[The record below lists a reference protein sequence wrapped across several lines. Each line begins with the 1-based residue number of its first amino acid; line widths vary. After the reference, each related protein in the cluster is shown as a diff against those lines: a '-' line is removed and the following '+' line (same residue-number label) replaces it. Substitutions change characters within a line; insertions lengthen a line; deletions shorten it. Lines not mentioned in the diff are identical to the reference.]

1 MDAWILSKSIK
12 SDTTTAE
19 GKQEKINGECGA
31 WKQWV
36 FHFSDLQAKSFLC
49 GLFFHYFVW
58 EKHKCGHHWDKE
70 KLTKRHW
77 ASLGAFHVDGSAAWT
92 VLATAG
98 LAWSTKQREMLV
110 NSHKNSRENVTGIK
124 CRSLGAVNGW
134 TSSPTSSSTG
144 FHWFPVGCSSWWE
157 VPCSKASS

>member
-12 SDTTTAE
+12 SNTTTAE
-19 GKQEKINGECGA
+19 GKQQKINRECGA

-58 EKHKCGHHWDKE
+58 EKHKCGHHWDKG
-70 KLTKRHW
+70 KLTKRQW
-77 ASLGAFHVDGSAAWT
+77 ASLGAFHVDVSAAWT

-98 LAWSTKQREMLV
+98 LAWSTKQRQMLV
-110 NSHKNSRENVTGIK
+110 NSHKIFSARENVIGIK
-124 CRSLGAVNGW
+124 CRSLRAENGW
-134 TSSPTSSSTG
+134 TSSPTSCSTGSTG
-144 FHWFPVGCSSWWE
+144 FQLAAA
-157 VPCSKASS
+157 AS